1 MKPSRTRD
9 RLIQVLETYGATE
22 AFLKN
27 TKNYS
32 RDMAEYLYRV
42 EEAQLLFCFE
52 WDNTPEGF
60 DFWYFVDKE
69 ARGY

>member
-9 RLIQVLETYGATE
+9 RLRQVLETYGATE

-32 RDMAEYLYRV
+32 RNMAEYLYRV
-42 EEAQLLFCFE
+42 EEAQLIFCFA

-60 DFWYFVDKE
+60 VFWKNIDME